1 MLTKEVRGPV
11 AEPAAGR
18 RHVRRVLLAFD
29 GSPGSHAALERA
41 IAVAAD
47 NRALL
52 TIAAV
57 VVEPKMCT
65 GFGPAV
71 VPYTRESMRRD
82 IELEMQR
89 HLATARDEVPATI
102 SVTTRVLYGNP
113 AKALAALAEA
123 GDYDLVVVGP
133 GRCGRLRRLL
143 GGSVTHGLLSRVQ
156 TSVLAVRAPERDAP
170 VLGMSEA
177 ELQARL
183 LAAGKRLAR

>member
-18 RHVRRVLLAFD
+18 RHGRRVLLAFD

-113 AKALAALAEA
+113 AKALAALAA
-123 GDYDLVVVGP
+123 
-133 GRCGRLRRLL
+133 
-143 GGSVTHGLLSRVQ
+143 
-156 TSVLAVRAPERDAP
+156 
-170 VLGMSEA
+170 
-177 ELQARL
+177 
-183 LAAGKRLAR
+183 AAGCAACSAGALPTACCRAYKRRCSRYGRPSATRLCSACPRRSSRHGCSQPGSDSLAERWRRR